1 MTANDIIN
9 QLYANGSGMTIAYA
23 SLYNNILSLIDTSSC
38 SIAID
43 NNNIYLGSNCI
54 INSTGIY
61 LSSNCIINS
70 TGYFY
75 NGANILYTP
84 PGVNT
89 QISTLW
95 APCNVAS
102 LATLSASMGDKG
114 TANNSNVAL
123 SSASIGTIVQ
133 TYSTHSGTW
142 TGGPVPVYF
151 DG

>member
-54 INSTGIY
+54 INSTG
-61 LSSNCIINS
+61 
-70 TGYFY
+70 YFY
-75 NGANILYTP
+75 NGVNILYTP

-114 TANNSNVAL
+114 TANNSNLAL
-123 SSASIGTIVQ
+123 TNTSIGTIVQ
-133 TYSTHSGTW
+133 TYSAHSGTW

-151 DG
+151 DGINWLMG